1 MYTCVLLY
9 KDVCPDGGDKYRF
22 RYDIDIDLYMFPS
35 FECLSIHI
43 LPVSIRISY
52 PLLQVSH
59 LSLQKSIR

>member
-1 MYTCVLLY
+1 MYTRVLLY

-22 RYDIDIDLYMFPS
+22 RYDIDIDLYVSKFWV
-35 FECLSIHI
+35 SIH
-43 LPVSIRISY
+43 PYPSVSIRISY